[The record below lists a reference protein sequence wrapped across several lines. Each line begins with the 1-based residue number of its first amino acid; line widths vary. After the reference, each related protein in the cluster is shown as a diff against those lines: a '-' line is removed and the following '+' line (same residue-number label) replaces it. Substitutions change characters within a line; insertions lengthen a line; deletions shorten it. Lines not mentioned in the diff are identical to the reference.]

1 MGTLKESIST
11 ILDVASRNYYR
22 LPENRIIVD
31 ILEEVENE
39 QEIQSDRERLLR
51 LHTRRQI
58 TI

>member
-1 MGTLKESIST
+1 MGTPKECIN
-11 ILDVASRNYYR
+11 IVLDVASRNYYR

-31 ILEEVENE
+31 ILEEVENG
-39 QEIQSDRERLLR
+39 QEIQSDGGRLLR

>member
-1 MGTLKESIST
+1 MGTLKESIS
-11 ILDVASRNYYR
+11 ILLDVASRNYYH
-22 LPENRIIVD
+22 LPENRIVVD

-39 QEIQSDRERLLR
+39 QEIQSDGERLLR

>member
-1 MGTLKESIST
+1 MGTPKECISIV
-11 ILDVASRNYYR
+11 LDVASRNYYR

-31 ILEEVENE
+31 ILEEVKNE
-39 QEIQSDRERLLR
+39 KEIQSDGGRLLR